1 MLIPTALPAADPA
14 TLVTALF
21 DGPERT
27 VAKGT
32 RIFCPG
38 DPSHSLFLLR
48 RGLVKLSTLMPK
60 GEEITLRV
68 YRPADIFG
76 EGCLSRPVQRYWA
89 TAIERSEVVE
99 ASIER
104 ALEALVQSPE
114 LAVEFLAGL
123 TERLASAYD
132 ELQTVASRVA
142 VIRVAA
148 RLAAVPGVDLPDGGW
163 VQLSN
168 RFTHEE
174 LAHIVGIR
182 RETLTRAL
190 SRLKHLQLVECTAGR
205 PMRIHR
211 AGLEALLT
219 ASRSPER

>member
-1 MLIPTALPAADPA
+1 MFTPTALPVAEAA
-14 TLVTALF
+14 TLVTTLF

-27 VAKGT
+27 VPKGT

-48 RGLVKLSTLMPK
+48 RGLVKLSTLTPK

-89 TAIERSEVVE
+89 TALERSEVIE

-104 ALEALVQSPE
+104 ALEALAQSPE
-114 LAVEFLAGL
+114 LAIEFLSGM
-123 TERLASAYD
+123 TDRLAAAYD
-132 ELQTVASRVA
+132 ELQTVASRIA

-148 RLAAVPGVDLPDGGW
+148 RLAAFPGTDLPEGGW

-174 LAHIVGIR
+174 LAQIVGIR

-190 SRLKHLQLVECTAGR
+190 SRLKQLHLVECAAGR

-211 AGLEALLT
+211 GGLEALLT
-219 ASRSPER
+219 TSRSPER